1 MDHQTG
7 SIFADNLVP
16 SNNYDREGVQMNKF
30 NASDFNI
37 YTLDKDAEKSLWS
50 DCVFVFDTS
59 SLLTFYELSKET
71 HESIVKVFEVIGN
84 RLWIPYHV
92 QFEFQ
97 KNRKKSI
104 DGALK
109 LYEEF
114 NRKNIRAIEMQIETM
129 KNDLL
134 KMDPRHHLIS
144 PQISFNEKQLVQL
157 TTQFTQLKEQ
167 LVSLKNSKNE
177 FKDTCKK
184 LADARHKDVN
194 ELFIND
200 VIIEIIK
207 EHFMVG
213 NKYIFNKI
221 IEIAI
226 EGSQRYLCSIPP
238 GFKDAYKKGTQRYGD
253 LIIWKQ
259 IIDFAVKSK
268 KNIVFITNDIS
279 KEDWGVVRNKHFQ
292 SPLFDLITEFFD
304 ASGKRFWIYTLGDFL
319 SKADELLGVKVP
331 EDQLAQVNQTLTE
344 DISVLAIK
352 YQCNKCKRI
361 GEDTI
366 DAGELELEVI
376 DSFERGMGIERQYED
391 NTEISC
397 PYCDNPISVHIIAWE
412 YPEGSPIAIDVEL
425 EGAKL
430 LWSSDHILRNDDH
443 WDDLCHDRYID
454 HLISEMKDG

>member
-1 MDHQTG
+1 
-7 SIFADNLVP
+7 
-16 SNNYDREGVQMNKF
+16 MNKF
-30 NASDFNI
+30 NASDFSI
-37 YTLDKDAEKSLWS
+37 YTLDKDAEKDLWS

-59 SLLTFYELSKET
+59 ALLAFYKLSKET
-71 HESIVKVFEVIGN
+71 HKSIVKVFKAIKK

-97 KNRKKSI
+97 KNREKSI
-104 DGALK
+104 YQVLDLYREFYKNNITVLDKQIQTLK
-109 LYEEF
+109 NNLF
-114 NRKNIRAIEMQIETM
+114 K
-129 KNDLL
+129 L
-134 KMDPRHHLIS
+134 DPSNPLVGT
-144 PQISFNEKQLVQL
+144 QISFSEKQ
-157 TTQFTQLKEQ
+157 FAQLKKQ
-167 LVSLKNSKNE
+167 LKSFENNKKKFRNI
-177 FKDTCKK
+177 CKK
-184 LADARHKDVN
+184 HFVSRQDDIKGLLIK
-194 ELFIND
+194 D
-200 VIIEIIK
+200 VIIEIIEK
-207 EHFMVG
+207 HFLVG
-213 NKYIFNKI
+213 VKYNFNKI
-221 IEIAI
+221 IEIAN

-238 GFKDAYKKGTQRYGD
+238 GFKDAHKEGTQRYGD

-268 KNIVFITNDIS
+268 KNIVFITNDIT
-279 KEDWGVVRNKHFQ
+279 KEDWGVLRNKRFQ

-344 DISVLAIK
+344 DISILTIK